1 MLATNEPSDPQQP
14 LNNCIVNL
22 EHHVHKVFATIRVP
36 GEDFVYSASLD
47 LFNRLDEY
55 CDDDDDDSD
64 IMDSSNGGS
73 PRMPFLIKGE
83 SGTGKSALLSNWLDR
98 RERMQAKTRNNHE
111 EKEFTFWHAVGC
123 SRQSMN
129 VNVLIRRLIVELK
142 NRFELQRAIPKTQD
156 QYSWELPR

>member
-1 MLATNEPSDPQQP
+1 MLASNEASDSQP
-14 LNNCIVNL
+14 LNNCIGNL
-22 EHHVHKVFATIRVP
+22 EHRVHKVFATIRVP

-55 CDDDDDDSD
+55 CDDDSD
-64 IMDSSNGGS
+64 IMDSSDGS
-73 PRMPFLIKGE
+73 PRTPFLIKGE

-98 RERMQAKTRNNHE
+98 RERMLEKTRNNHE

>member
-1 MLATNEPSDPQQP
+1 MLASNEASDSQP
-14 LNNCIVNL
+14 LNNCIGNL

-55 CDDDDDDSD
+55 CDDDSD
-64 IMDSSNGGS
+64 IMDSSDGS
-73 PRMPFLIKGE
+73 PRAPFLIKGE

-98 RERMQAKTRNNHE
+98 RERMLEKTRNNHE

>member
-1 MLATNEPSDPQQP
+1 MLASNEASDPQP
-14 LNNCIVNL
+14 LNNCIGNL

-55 CDDDDDDSD
+55 CDDDSD
-64 IMDSSNGGS
+64 IMDSSDGS
-73 PRMPFLIKGE
+73 PRAPFLIKGE

-98 RERMQAKTRNNHE
+98 RERMLEKTRNNHE

>member
-1 MLATNEPSDPQQP
+1 MIGSSNEPSDSQP
-14 LNNCIVNL
+14 TNNCIGNL
-22 EHHVHKVFATIRVP
+22 EHHVHKVFAAIRVP

-55 CDDDDDDSD
+55 CDDDGDQDGD
-64 IMDSSNGGS
+64 S
-73 PRMPFLIKGE
+73 PRTPFLIKGE

-98 RERMQAKTRNNHE
+98 RERMLMKTRTSYE
-111 EKEFTFWHAVGC
+111 EKECTFWHAVGC

-129 VNVLIRRLIVELK
+129 VNSLIRRLIVELK
-142 NRFELQRAIPKTQD
+142 TRFELQRAIPKTQD

>member
-1 MLATNEPSDPQQP
+1 MLASNEASDSQP
-14 LNNCIVNL
+14 LNNCIGNL

-55 CDDDDDDSD
+55 CDDDSD
-64 IMDSSNGGS
+64 IMDSSDGS
-73 PRMPFLIKGE
+73 PRTPFLIKGE

-98 RERMQAKTRNNHE
+98 RERMLEKTRNNHE